1 MIVDAMADCK
11 FKIQSETGAFMRS
24 NQDASRKHQDLARQI
39 GRVEVKKDSAF
50 SGRGRFLKTW
60 VSRDR
65 GQGQG
70 QGQEEEAEGDRALWG
85 HRRPGLFV

>member
-1 MIVDAMADCK
+1 MM
-11 FKIQSETGAFMRS
+11 
-24 NQDASRKHQDLARQI
+24 
-39 GRVEVKKDSAF
+39 EVKDDSAF

-60 VSRDR
+60 VSKDR

-70 QGQEEEAEGDRALWG
+70 QGSRARAEVGIEGDRALWG